1 VASELAEA
9 NVIPAE
15 PKDNLAEPKSFLAE
29 DDGNRALMNSF
40 RAEVNSALP
49 KPQNPPFLHNFCAIR
64 AKMTFHFGRHI
75 LFHKKSW

>member
-1 VASELAEA
+1 MASELAEA

-64 AKMTFHFGRHI
+64 AKMAFYFAGTSVSG
-75 LFHKKSW
+75 KKSG